1 MWCPLLLLILLLLM
15 KFSDE
20 DDLRAD
26 VNAGVL
32 DHQELLGV
40 AWSNLPFQGCRV
52 QMIFCQ
58 LFADTPGEPSSS
70 GRVVYRL

>member
-32 DHQELLGV
+32 VHQELLGV
-40 AWSNLPFQGCRV
+40 AWSNLPFQGRRV
-52 QMIFCQ
+52 KMIFFR
-58 LFADTPGEPSSS
+58 LFADTH
-70 GRVVYRL
+70 